1 MIQTEQIKQ
10 LAEEALKNTDRFLV
24 HCKVSADNVINVVI
38 DSDSGV
44 SIQHCIDLS
53 RYIEHKLDREQEDFE
68 LKVLS
73 AGLEFPFAMLRQ
85 YKKYIGKRISLFL
98 NDGHRFQGVLLEA
111 EEDHVLLQEEIE
123 KKIKKKTKIEQ
134 GEILRFPLSEVQQAK
149 AVIKI

>member
-10 LAEEALKNTDRFLV
+10 WAEEALEGTDRYLV
-24 HCKVSADNVINVVI
+24 HCKVSADNVINVVM
-38 DSDSGV
+38 DSDTGV

-53 RYIEHKLDREQEDFE
+53 RYIEHRLDRDQEDFE

-73 AGLEFPFAMLRQ
+73 AGLEYPLAMLRQ
-85 YKKYIGKRISLFL
+85 YKKYIGKRISLAL
-98 NDGHRFQGVLLEA
+98 EDGRQMKGVLLEA
-111 EEDHVLLQEEIE
+111 EESSILFQEEFE

-134 GEILRFPLSEVQQAK
+134 GETIRIPMSDIKIAK